1 MAANKENMANLLG
14 GELNRFAAR
23 HGLGRELHAARI
35 VGVANQ
41 LAAGRY
47 QALTFRAGCLTVSV
61 PTHAARYRIQTK
73 LVGILHEINTELG
86 SELITKIVV
95 RIVPES

>member
-1 MAANKENMANLLG
+1 MKSLLG

-47 QALTFRAGCLTVSV
+47 QALTFRGGRLTISV
-61 PTHAARYRIQTK
+61 PTHAQRYRIQTK
-73 LVGILHEINTELG
+73 LAAIAKEVNTELG
-86 SELITKIVV
+86 GELITKVVV
-95 RIVPES
+95 RIVTAL